1 MLEDIFLREYFF
13 IYMPAYSLIFKIRVL
28 HKECDVSETINRI
41 NLWFQLE
48 NLFMWHSLFRLLLLS
63 LIAPIF
69 VMPPSVSPLSP
80 HSLNVSWELPP
91 DSVTRGKVVGYNISM
106 ISEQSPQQSYPMV
119 VPQVLL
125 FPIHVL
131 LELNYVFVFIVS
143 AFAEFWQNFHL
154 YNP

>member
-1 MLEDIFLREYFF
+1 MSIF
-13 IYMPAYSLIFKIRVL
+13 IYIPAYSLIFKIRVL
-28 HKECDVSETINRI
+28 CKECDVSEIINRI

-48 NLFMWHSLFRLLLLS
+48 NLLMWHSLFRLLLS
-63 LIAPIF
+63 LTAPVF

-106 ISEQSPQQSYPMV
+106 ISEQSPQWSYPVV
-119 VPQVLL
+119 VPQVSL

-131 LELNYVFVFIVS
+131 LEWNYVFLFIVS
-143 AFAEFWQNFHL
+143 ALAEFWQNFYL